1 MLVCHI
7 SSEGELDPVCIIWYT
22 SVEGSTVIVTQT
34 YFGIAQGN
42 SNIIF
47 KVSGVSRMLGYS
59 GTSGAEPD
67 PPSTLSLVWPKGC

>member
-42 SNIIF
+42 GSIIF
-47 KVSGVSRMLGYS
+47 KLSRVSHTLGHFWHFW
-59 GTSGAEPD
+59 G
-67 PPSTLSLVWPKGC
+67 